1 MFGEALSKS
10 LLELPCCTLTHF
22 ALSSG
27 EAGAGFQIWTQE
39 FSLNQQNPGDPCPN
53 LLGCSRHLC
62 QHQQTTPSAGT
73 ELRKL
78 HLGAPVFSSCFP
90 PFLESYCELFCRLLL
105 KDSAALTPCYLCES
119 GSWERH
125 QQFQH
130 PKVRV
135 ERGRAEGSGSSVGIY
150 LPQISSYFKISRV
163 NSLVLIGDCEC
174 LNTRD
179 ALFTSRKFW
188 QV

>member
-1 MFGEALSKS
+1 MERLSPS
-10 LLELPCCTLTHF
+10 PSWNCCTLIHS

-27 EAGAGFQIWTQE
+27 EVGAAFQIWTQV
-39 FSLNQQNPGDPCPN
+39 FSVNQQNPGDPCPK
-53 LLGCSRHLC
+53 LLGCPRQPPVQVQSSESCTLVHL
-62 QHQQTTPSAGT
+62 
-73 ELRKL
+73 
-78 HLGAPVFSSCFP
+78 VSSLCFP
-90 PFLESYCELFCRLLL
+90 LFLESYCELFCRLML

-119 GSWERH
+119 GSCERH

-130 PKVRV
+130 PKVKV
-135 ERGRAEGSGSSVGIY
+135 EMGRTEGSGSSVGIY
-150 LPQISSYFKISRV
+150 LPQTSSYFKISSV
-163 NSLVLIGDCEC
+163 NSPVLIGGCEC